1 MLLSEQDKKII
12 PEVIKHGKTRLS
24 ALRAKRIRNERKMVE
39 IRNQIEQFEELNGES
54 VVDTYNTVIE
64 CLVDAEN
71 DFRQTL
77 DYMDGLTS
85 RDISSWNPE

>member
-1 MLLSEQDKKII
+1 
-12 PEVIKHGKTRLS
+12 LS

-54 VVDTYNTVIE
+54 IVDTYNTVIE

-71 DFRQTL
+71 DFR
-77 DYMDGLTS
+77 
-85 RDISSWNPE
+85 